1 MRANLEHLLLPQNSS
16 SIFLKSQGPEN
27 APLHYHPN
35 YEMNFVI
42 KGNGTRYVGNN
53 IDDFEEGDLIL
64 LAPSIPHRWQN
75 TSKKQYNYSSLV
87 IQWGEDFLGKEWLLT
102 PEFKDIR
109 RLLELSAKGIKF
121 DKYIGKEIKRR
132 QSALLVLPPFEKL
145 VLLLQLLN
153 ELAKSN
159 EFKILCDQEFSLNND
174 IPNSRIDTVCQF
186 IKEKYSEKITL
197 ADAAALVNMSEGAFS
212 KFFSQTTKKPF
223 FSFLNE
229 YRTRMARKL
238 LTETDM
244 RANEI
249 GYACGY
255 ECLQFFYRQFMKYTE
270 CSPQTYR
277 KKSQSLYT
285 PDDITV

>member
-1 MRANLEHLLLPQNSS
+1 MRATLEHLLLPQNSS

-27 APLHYHPN
+27 APLHYHRN

-53 IDDFEEGDLIL
+53 IGDFEEGDLIL

-75 TSKKQYNYSSLV
+75 TGRKSYNYSSLV

-121 DKYIGKEIKRR
+121 DKYIGKEIKNK
-132 QSALLVLPPFEKL
+132 QSSLLILPPFEKL

-153 ELAKSN
+153 DLAKSN

-174 IPNSRIDTVCQF
+174 IPNSRIDIVCQF

-238 LTETDM
+238 LSETDM

-255 ECLQFFYRQFMKYTE
+255 ESIQFFYRQFLKYIE
-270 CSPQTYR
+270 CTPQAYR
-277 KKSQSLYT
+277 KNAIIKSGN
-285 PDDITV
+285 

>member
-1 MRANLEHLLLPQNSS
+1 MRANFEYPLLPKNSS
-16 SIFLKSQGPEN
+16 SIFLKTQGVEN
-27 APLHYHPN
+27 APLHSHPN

-53 IDDFEEGDLIL
+53 IGDFEEGDLIL
-64 LAPSIPHRWQN
+64 LAPSVPHRWQN
-75 TSKKQYNYSSLV
+75 TSKKQHDYSSLV
-87 IQWGEDFLGKEWLLT
+87 IQWGQDFLGKDWLST

-109 RLLELSAKGIKF
+109 RLLELSVKGIKF
-121 DKYIGKEIKRR
+121 DKYTGKEIKRK
-132 QSALLVLPPFEKL
+132 QSDLLVLPPFEKL

-159 EFKILCDQEFSLNND
+159 EFRILCDEEFSFNTH
-174 IPNSRIDTVCQF
+174 IPNSRLDIICNF

-197 ADAAALVNMSEGAFS
+197 ANAASLVNMSEGAFS
-212 KFFSQTTKKPF
+212 KFFSQTTKRPF

-229 YRTRMARKL
+229 YRIKMARKL
-238 LTETDM
+238 LSETDM

-255 ECLQFFYRQFMKYTE
+255 ECLQFFYRQFMKYAE

-277 KKSQSLYT
+277 KNSQA
-285 PDDITV
+285 V

>member
-1 MRANLEHLLLPQNSS
+1 MRANFEYPLFPKNSS
-16 SIFLKSQGPEN
+16 SVFLKTQGPEH
-27 APLHYHPN
+27 APLHSHPN

-64 LAPSIPHRWQN
+64 LAPSVPHRWQN
-75 TSKKQYNYSSLV
+75 TSNKHHDYSSLV
-87 IQWGEDFLGKEWLLT
+87 MQWGDDFLGKDWLST

-109 RLLELSAKGIKF
+109 RLLELSVKGIKF
-121 DKYIGKEIKRR
+121 DKYTGKEIKKK
-132 QSALLVLPPFEKL
+132 QSDLLVLPPFEKL

-159 EFKILCDQEFSLNND
+159 EFKILCDEEFSFTTH
-174 IPNSRIDTVCQF
+174 IPNSRLDIICNF

-197 ADAAALVNMSEGAFS
+197 ANAASLVNMSEGAFS

-229 YRTRMARKL
+229 YRIKMARKL
-238 LTETDM
+238 LSETDM

-255 ECLQFFYRQFMKYTE
+255 ECLQFFYRQFMKYAE

-277 KKSQSLYT
+277 KKSQL
-285 PDDITV
+285 VV

>member
-1 MRANLEHLLLPQNSS
+1 MRANFEYPLLPKNSS
-16 SIFLKSQGPEN
+16 SIFLKTQGVEN
-27 APLHYHPN
+27 APLHSHPN

-42 KGNGTRYVGNN
+42 KGNGTRYIGNN
-53 IDDFEEGDLIL
+53 IGDFEEGDLIL
-64 LAPSIPHRWQN
+64 LAPSVPHRWQN
-75 TSKKQYNYSSLV
+75 TSKKQHDYSSLV
-87 IQWGEDFLGKEWLLT
+87 IQWGENFLGRDWLST

-109 RLLELSAKGIKF
+109 RLLELSVKGIKF
-121 DKYIGKEIKRR
+121 DKYIGKEIKKK
-132 QSALLVLPPFEKL
+132 QSDLLVLPPFEKL

-159 EFKILCDQEFSLNND
+159 EFKILCDEEFSFNNH
-174 IPNSRIDTVCQF
+174 IPNSRLDIICNF

-197 ADAAALVNMSEGAFS
+197 ANAATLVNMSEGAFS

-229 YRTRMARKL
+229 YRIKMARKFL
-238 LTETDM
+238 SETDM

-255 ECLQFFYRQFMKYTE
+255 ECLQFFYRQFMKYAE

-277 KKSQSLYT
+277 KKSQ
-285 PDDITV
+285 IAV

>member
-1 MRANLEHLLLPQNSS
+1 MRADFEYLLLPKNSS

-42 KGNGTRYVGNN
+42 KGNGTRYVGDN
-53 IDDFEEGDLIL
+53 IGDFEEGDLIL

-109 RLLELSAKGIKF
+109 RLLTLSARGIKF
-121 DKYIGKEIKRR
+121 DKYIGKEIKSK
-132 QSALLVLPPFEKL
+132 QSDLLKLPPFEKL

-153 ELAKSN
+153 DLAKSN
-159 EFKILCDQEFSLNND
+159 EFKIICDEEFSLNND
-174 IPNSRIDTVCQF
+174 IPNSRIDIVCQF

-197 ADAAALVNMSEGAFS
+197 AHAAALVNMSEGAFS
-212 KFFSQTTKKPF
+212 KFFSHTTKKPF

-238 LTETDM
+238 LAETDM

-277 KKSQSLYT
+277 KKSRSL
-285 PDDITV
+285 

>member
-1 MRANLEHLLLPQNSS
+1 MRATLEHLLLPQNSS

-27 APLHYHPN
+27 APLHYHRN

-53 IDDFEEGDLIL
+53 IGDFEEGDLIL

-75 TSKKQYNYSSLV
+75 TGKKSYNYSSLV

-109 RLLELSAKGIKF
+109 RLLELSTKGIKF
-121 DKYIGKEIKRR
+121 DKYIGKEIKNK
-132 QSALLVLPPFEKL
+132 QSSLLILPPFEKL

-153 ELAKSN
+153 DLAKSN

-174 IPNSRIDTVCQF
+174 IPNSRIDIVCQF

-197 ADAAALVNMSEGAFS
+197 ANAAALVNMSEGAFS

-229 YRTRMARKL
+229 YRTKMARKL
-238 LTETDM
+238 LSETDM

-277 KKSQSLYT
+277 KKSRSL
-285 PDDITV
+285 

>member
-1 MRANLEHLLLPQNSS
+1 MRANFEYPLLPKNSS
-16 SIFLKSQGPEN
+16 SIFLKTQGVEN
-27 APLHYHPN
+27 APLHSHPN

-53 IDDFEEGDLIL
+53 IGDFEEGDLIL
-64 LAPSIPHRWQN
+64 LAPSVPHRWQN
-75 TSKKQYNYSSLV
+75 TSKKQNDYSSLV
-87 IQWGEDFLGKEWLLT
+87 IQWGENFLGKDWLLT

-109 RLLELSAKGIKF
+109 RLLELSSKGIKF
-121 DKYIGKEIKRR
+121 DKYIGKEIKRK
-132 QSALLVLPPFEKL
+132 QSALLILPPFEKL
-145 VLLLQLLN
+145 ILLLQLLN

-159 EFKILCDQEFSLNND
+159 EFKILCDQEFSFNNH
-174 IPNSRIDTVCQF
+174 IPNSRIDIICNF

-197 ADAAALVNMSEGAFS
+197 ANAAALVNMSEGAFS

-229 YRTRMARKL
+229 YRIKMACKL
-238 LTETDM
+238 LSETDL

-255 ECLQFFYRQFMKYTE
+255 ECLQFFYRQFMKYTGY
-270 CSPQTYR
+270 SPQTYR
-277 KKSQSLYT
+277 KTYK
-285 PDDITV
+285 